1 MSKATKIFIPLVILL
16 GGFGLMWILLG
27 MRENSPKKPSAP
39 RPKIVSAELV
49 KLQDLQTGITAYG
62 RIRSAQPIEIY
73 SEVSGVLMSGD
84 IPYQP
89 AQSFKSG
96 DLIFRID
103 DRQAVLDL
111 NSKKSELL
119 NALAIFI
126 SEIKSNF
133 PEDYKIWQNYFDNC
147 GFNNQLPPLPE
158 AADSRIKLF
167 LSRFNVY
174 NHYFAARDLEI
185 QLEKHY
191 YYAPFKGS
199 VVSTNLRVGSTV
211 RPGSLIGKIINLDDV
226 EVETQV
232 AVEELRW
239 IDRSKPV
246 EFTSSELSGKWSGWI
261 KRIGSSVDDRTQTV
275 SVFMSIISNARL
287 PLIDGKFM
295 EAKINGK
302 IVEDSYPIPRRA
314 VYGENIVYKVKNGL
328 FESATIS
335 IAKNEP
341 NSIIANGGLSDGD
354 TLVVDVLQGV
364 SPGMAAQA
372 RIVSSEEYT
381 RK

>member
-1 MSKATKIFIPLVILL
+1 MSKVTKIIIPIIILL
-16 GGFGLMWILLG
+16 GGFGLMLLLLG
-27 MRENSPKKPSAP
+27 MRGNSPRKPAAP

-49 KLQDLQTGITAYG
+49 KLQDLPTEITAYG

-89 AQSFKSG
+89 AQSFKKD
-96 DLIFRID
+96 DLIFKID
-103 DRQAVLDL
+103 DRQAILDL

-133 PEDYKIWQNYFDNC
+133 PEDFKIWQDYFDNC
-147 GFNNQLPPLPE
+147 GFNSQLAPLPE

-174 NHYFAARDLEI
+174 NLYFAARDLEI

-191 YYAPFKGS
+191 YYAPFRGS

-211 RPGSLIGKIINLDDV
+211 RPGSLIGKIINLEDV
-226 EVETQV
+226 EVEAQV
-232 AVEELRW
+232 AVEELPW
-239 IDRSKPV
+239 IDSSKPV
-246 EFTSSELSGKWSGWI
+246 EFASSEFSGKWSGWI

-275 SVFMSIISNARL
+275 NIFMSIKSNSRL
-287 PLIDGKFM
+287 PLIDGKFL
-295 EAKINGK
+295 EAKIGGK
-302 IVEDSYPIPRRA
+302 IVEDAFSIPRSA
-314 VYGENIVYKVKNGL
+314 VYGENIVYKVKNGV
-328 FESATIS
+328 FENAAIS

-341 NSIIANGGLSDGD
+341 GSIIADGGLSDGD